1 MNVIS
6 KRFTV
11 SENHSKSLILEY
23 FLRLLTKQLFLNFPA
38 KIQSSYKYFRFFLG
52 AKHDILGKAFNLKL
66 EILLDGLNILKLA

>member
-23 FLRLLTKQLFLNFPA
+23 FLRLLTKQLFLNFPKFKA
-38 KIQSSYKYFRFFLG
+38 RTNTLGFLWR
-52 AKHDILGKAFNLKL
+52 
-66 EILLDGLNILKLA
+66 ET

>member
-38 KIQSSYKYFRFFLG
+38 KIQSSY
-52 AKHDILGKAFNLKL
+52 
-66 EILLDGLNILKLA
+66 